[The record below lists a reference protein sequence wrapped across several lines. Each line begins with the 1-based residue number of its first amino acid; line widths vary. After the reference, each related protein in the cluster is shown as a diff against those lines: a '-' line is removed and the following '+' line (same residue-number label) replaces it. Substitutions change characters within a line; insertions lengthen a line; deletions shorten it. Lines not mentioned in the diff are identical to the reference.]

1 MFPLQ
6 APFIGQLASSSSE
19 ARDAAAEASLA
30 YLIVSGT
37 LSAYW
42 QTKILV
48 DLVVKPTD
56 EGIPKLVEP
65 RTNSPR
71 VAQASKN
78 NIPTSPFVGQ
88 TANPV
93 NADNERLI
101 CSICG
106 IVTTSEAHLKE
117 HQKGRRHLKN
127 LERLRQQQKATT
139 VHRVELEEDPEG
151 YQKEYNMPSE
161 ESQNHRLQNL
171 SITNTIEQLP
181 STLSDAII
189 RRNSSQINRQ
199 NSNVYEGFP
208 CVRVGDFALPSS
220 MDLRAFLEEMAV
232 DDSKSDPSP
241 RLRDSQSSK
250 VTPRQNNSNSRQS
263 TPRNGGSR
271 QSTPRNHS
279 NRRKSLDGRQ
289 DQMKQPSFQSG
300 HAFSPGYSRYPT
312 VHPMDPHVYNNGM
325 MFSYAPVQYV
335 PLIQQ
340 SPMVA
345 PSMVHPMH
353 LPGTNGHIVPHFHI
367 PGLSSPHE
375 GSSPYRNNPSE
386 RQQSH
391 GALWNSNEPPQDTSG
406 E

>member
-1 MFPLQ
+1 MFLLQ

-30 YLIVSGT
+30 YLVISGT

-48 DLVVKPTD
+48 DLVVKPTG
-56 EGIPKLVEP
+56 EVIPTLVEP
-65 RTNSPR
+65 RANSPR
-71 VAQASKN
+71 VGQASN
-78 NIPTSPFVGQ
+78 NSIPTSPFVGQ
-88 TANPV
+88 IANSGST
-93 NADNERLI
+93 DTERLI

-127 LERLRQQQKATT
+127 LERLQQQQKAAT
-139 VHRVELEEDPEG
+139 VHKEELKEGPEG

-161 ESQNHRLQNL
+161 ESENHRLQNL

-189 RRNSSQINRQ
+189 RRNSSQINKQ

-220 MDLRAFLEEMAV
+220 MDLRAFLEEMAIE
-232 DDSKSDPSP
+232 DSKSDPSP

-271 QSTPRNHS
+271 QSTPRNHGS
-279 NRRKSLDGRQ
+279 RRKSLDGRQ
-289 DQMKQPSFQSG
+289 DHMKQTSFQSG
-300 HAFSPGYSRYPT
+300 HAFSPGYNRYPA
-312 VHPMDPHVYNNGM
+312 VHPMDQHVYYNGM

-335 PLIQQ
+335 PVIQQ
-340 SPMVA
+340 SPMIN
-345 PSMVHPMH
+345 PSMVHPMP
-353 LPGTNGHIVPHFHI
+353 LPGTNGHMIPHYPI
-367 PGLSSPHE
+367 PGISSPQE
-375 GSSPYRNNPSE
+375 GPSPYRNNPSE
-386 RQQSH
+386 QLQSR
-391 GALWNSNEPPQDTSG
+391 GGLWNSSESPQDSSG
-406 E
+406 